1 MQLKN
6 IVHYNYRLFLL
17 LNDFHGVTT
26 TWTRNKLNNV
36 KTFHIIKIQTNG
48 VLCMAFSK
56 SETTVD
62 KFSLDEFPAFSAH
75 DLEMAFSLK
84 KKYRES
90 KESGYPFTGFVCDY
104 ERRDKLYD
112 FIYSSCHSPKLF
124 ENNFKVQ
131 IAYLD
136 REKSGVRHWSL
147 IELQYSIEKGN
158 NTLKILVLDSLG
170 AQLSYNTAQ
179 ILANEVGFQDLLD
192 ENEDLSIK
200 IYIPDVKLQHSR
212 AGCATFTM
220 DCASMLSTQD
230 KYENIYDFMDKQAE
244 VSDKVKIAKLDT
256 DFPVHCASL
265 PPRILRG
272 AQSRAIITDDKVLNS
287 TPLINSKEETFKH
300 SLLKHCS
307 FFEDQPQTPE
317 NIKRNERIMKK
328 AIKWR
333 NTIDLKMKTSSAEEF
348 ESTCAIDDL
357 EEYANSCLPSK
368 SVRL

>member
-1 MQLKN
+1 M
-6 IVHYNYRLFLL
+6 I
-17 LNDFHGVTT
+17 GV
-26 TWTRNKLNNV
+26 
-36 KTFHIIKIQTNG
+36 FY
-48 VLCMAFSK
+48 MAFSK

-62 KFSLDEFPAFSAH
+62 KFSLDDFPPFSAH

-90 KESGYPFTGFVCDY
+90 KKSAYPFTGFVCDY

-147 IELQYSIEKGN
+147 LELQYSIEKGN

-170 AQLSYNTAQ
+170 PQLSYNTAQ
-179 ILANEVGFQDLLD
+179 VLANEVGFEGLLEEID
-192 ENEDLSIK
+192 DLSIK

-230 KYENIYDFMDKQAE
+230 KYENIYDFMDKQPDAGST
-244 VSDKVKIAKLDT
+244 VKVAKLED

-287 TPLINSKEETFKH
+287 TPFINSKKETFRQ
-300 SLLKHCS
+300 SILKHCS
-307 FFEDQPQTPE
+307 FFEDQPQTAE

-328 AIKWR
+328 ALKWR
-333 NTIDLKMKTSSAEEF
+333 NAIDLEMQKSSSEEL
-348 ESTCAIDDL
+348 ENTCTINDL
-357 EEYANSCLPSK
+357 EEYASRSLSSK
-368 SVRL
+368 SLLL

>member
-1 MQLKN
+1 
-6 IVHYNYRLFLL
+6 
-17 LNDFHGVTT
+17 
-26 TWTRNKLNNV
+26 
-36 KTFHIIKIQTNG
+36 
-48 VLCMAFSK
+48 MAFSK

-62 KFSLDEFPAFSAH
+62 KFSLDDFPPFSAH

-90 KESGYPFTGFVCDY
+90 KKSAYPFTGFVCDY

-147 IELQYSIEKGN
+147 LELQYSIEKGN

-170 AQLSYNTAQ
+170 PQLSYNTAQ
-179 ILANEVGFQDLLD
+179 VLANEVGFEGLLD
-192 ENEDLSIK
+192 EIDDLSIK

-230 KYENIYDFMDKQAE
+230 KYENIYDFMDKQPDAGST
-244 VSDKVKIAKLDT
+244 VKVAKLED

-287 TPLINSKEETFKH
+287 TPFINSKKETFRQ
-300 SLLKHCS
+300 SILKHCS
-307 FFEDQPQTPE
+307 FFEDQPQTAE

-333 NTIDLKMKTSSAEEF
+333 NAIDLEMQKSSSEEL
-348 ESTCAIDDL
+348 ENTCTIDDL
-357 EEYANSCLPSK
+357 EEYASRSLSSK
-368 SVRL
+368 SLLL

>member
-26 TWTRNKLNNV
+26 RANCTSTNR
-36 KTFHIIKIQTNG
+36 IIYLHTTMIYF
-48 VLCMAFSK
+48 CIYMAFSK

-62 KFSLDEFPAFSAH
+62 KFSLDEFPAFSAY
-75 DLEMAFSLK
+75 DLEIAFSLK

-147 IELQYSIEKGN
+147 IELQYSNEKGN

-179 ILANEVGFQDLLD
+179 VLANEVGFQDLLD

-230 KYENIYDFMDKQAE
+230 KYENIYDFMDKQPDA
-244 VSDKVKIAKLDT
+244 SSTAKVAKLGD
-256 DFPVHCASL
+256 DFPVHCTSL

-300 SLLKHCS
+300 SLLKYCS
-307 FFEDQPQTPE
+307 FFEDRPQTPE

-333 NTIDLKMKTSSAEEF
+333 NTIDLEMQRSSSEMLET
-348 ESTCAIDDL
+348 TCAIDDL
-357 EEYANSCLPSK
+357 EEYASSSVSYK
-368 SVRL
+368 SVLL